1 MKRLIAVAIMAL
13 GLVGVSVSLADAHH
27 NTNHSLG
34 PCGPN
39 PCPKGDGR

>member
-13 GLVGVSVSLADAHH
+13 GLVGVSVSLANAHH

-39 PCPKGDGR
+39 PCSKGDGR

>member
-1 MKRLIAVAIMAL
+1 MKRLIAVAIMAF
-13 GLVGVSVSLADAHH
+13 GLVGASVSLANAHH